1 MLLLSLNTEHLET
14 LKFSEYKV
22 KKKKKLK
29 RKEKKTTQLKCPN
42 IYR

>member
-22 KKKKKLK
+22 KKKMLK

>member
-14 LKFSEYKV
+14 LKLSEYKV
-22 KKKKKLK
+22 KKKNVEKK
-29 RKEKKTTQLKCPN
+29 RKKNTQLKCPN